1 MKQTNSVADE
11 NQNILA
17 VDDEPQI
24 VRVLKLTLSSHGY
37 VVRIASDGLDALR
50 IMENWMPDLV
60 ITDLRMPNM
69 DGLELCRRIRNES
82 SIPILVLLAKGK
94 ETIKIEALD
103 AGADDY
109 VTKPFSVGELLARAR
124 ASLRRSSTLRKLET
138 PAVEIGDF
146 HVDVQAHR
154 FASGIARCG
163 SHRRNSICCFI
174 WRVTPIEL

>member
-82 SIPILVLLAKGK
+82 SIPILVLLAKAK
-94 ETIKIEALD
+94 
-103 AGADDY
+103 
-109 VTKPFSVGELLARAR
+109 
-124 ASLRRSSTLRKLET
+124 RRSRS
-138 PAVEIGDF
+138 
-146 HVDVQAHR
+146 
-154 FASGIARCG
+154 
-163 SHRRNSICCFI
+163 RR
-174 WRVTPIEL
+174 

>member
-82 SIPILVLLAKGK
+82 SIPTLVLLAKAK
-94 ETIKIEALD
+94 
-103 AGADDY
+103 
-109 VTKPFSVGELLARAR
+109 
-124 ASLRRSSTLRKLET
+124 RRSRS
-138 PAVEIGDF
+138 
-146 HVDVQAHR
+146 
-154 FASGIARCG
+154 
-163 SHRRNSICCFI
+163 RR
-174 WRVTPIEL
+174 